1 MLQNLF
7 NRVSEQGWSRRDF
20 VKSLVAGSAVTAA
33 GLGRLNGSIYQSIKE
48 LNHKY
53 IRDESP
59 DGLYWDA
66 IRDQFLFQD
75 GLVMMNNGTVGP
87 MPKPVFNTLMQ
98 TFKVQATK
106 PVDVYDYLPK
116 KKEEIRTRVAKFI
129 NASPDEVA
137 IVRNTTEGMNFIANG
152 LDMKEGD
159 EVLISSMEHP
169 GGTHPWKIKQERYG
183 IAVKEVPIGLPPS
196 GVEEFVDVF
205 RQAISPRTKVISVSH
220 TVYIS
225 GLISPLKEL
234 SRMAHEKGLLVAAD
248 SAHGLGMLD
257 LDMKELGIDF
267 FATSPYKWLG
277 APTGVGVFYV
287 RKEVQ
292 DRLWPTITT
301 SGWNQESARKYETL
315 GQRADALII
324 ALGEAVNF
332 QNYIGKA
339 RIERRIKALAGYLK
353 QELKKIPGVK
363 LHTSEDPYLSGG
375 LTAFSIQGVDAQDV
389 VNYVR
394 EKDNIVIRTVG
405 NREAGTYGCRVS
417 THVYCTYEDIDR
429 LLGGVRTLVRHS
441 GHPMS
446 S

>member
-1 MLQNLF
+1 MFQNWF
-7 NRVSEQGWSRRDF
+7 NQISEKGWSRRDF

-33 GLGRLNGSIYQSIKE
+33 GLSRLNASIYQSIKD
-48 LNHKY
+48 LNQKY

-59 DGLYWDA
+59 DGVYWDA

-75 GLVMMNNGTVGP
+75 GLIMMNNGTVGP

-106 PVDVYDYLPK
+106 PVDVYAHLPR
-116 KKEEIRTRVAKFI
+116 KKEAVRTRLAEFI

-137 IVRNTTEGMNFIANG
+137 IVRNTTEGMNFAANG
-152 LDMKEGD
+152 LDMQEGD

-169 GGTHPWKIKQERYG
+169 GGTHPWKIKEARYG
-183 IAVKEVPIGLPPS
+183 IKITEVPIGLPPQS
-196 GVEEFVDVF
+196 VDEFVSAF
-205 RQAISPRTKVISVSH
+205 RNAITPRTKVISVSH

-234 SRMAHEKGLLVAAD
+234 SQMAHEKGILVAAD

-257 LDMKELGIDF
+257 LDMNELGIDF

-287 RKEVQ
+287 RKDVQ
-292 DRLWPTITT
+292 DQLWPTITT
-301 SGWNQESARKYETL
+301 SGWDQDSARKYETL

-324 ALGEAVNF
+324 ALGEALNF
-332 QNYIGKA
+332 QNYVGKA

-375 LTAFSIQGVDAQDV
+375 LTAFSITGLDPQDV
-389 VNYVR
+389 VDYVR
-394 EKDNIVIRTVG
+394 EKYNIVIRTVG

-417 THVYCTYEDIDR
+417 THMYCSYDMIDQ
-429 LLGGVRTLVRHS
+429 LLEGIRTLVRH
-441 GHPMS
+441 G
-446 S
+446 